1 MEAKKEDIKIYGKL
15 VNVTTENVVADAEQI
30 WDSYYRKNQTAVN
43 RSMRDDF
50 TKFAKNPT
58 FESAVFTGDS
68 TFQGNMAVEKSLSVK
83 GSSTFQDQATFNGTI
98 RAHGTPNGLV
108 VDHKIITND
117 IEVMGTFQALNIDTN
132 NLVVHN
138 LLKVENGGS
147 FRVDG
152 DTILNNLSVS
162 GNLDIPNATT
172 AKYGSVRLATS
183 PSGQASTDVLTVGLV
198 KNMLQYVLPTSSE
211 NNILIYSN
219 GKWVTSAIDQVINS
233 NATINEHIKSI
244 TKNTSYTKNEVYTKG
259 DVYNKSEVDNKISS
273 NMNTVYTKQE
283 VYTKSQT
290 YSKAEVTQ
298 LLQDLKESILREYKD
313 SCLWETSGTEYIVP
327 KNSKK
332 IKVSAAYKNAQS

>member
-68 TFQGNMAVEKSLSVK
+68 TFQGN
-83 GSSTFQDQATFNGTI
+83 
-98 RAHGTPNGLV
+98 
-108 VDHKIITND
+108 
-117 IEVMGTFQALNIDTN
+117 
-132 NLVVHN
+132 
-138 LLKVENGGS
+138 LKVENGGL

-162 GNLDIPNATT
+162 GTLDIPNATT

-198 KNMLQYVLPTSSE
+198 KNMLQYVLPASSE

-313 SCLWETSGTEYIVP
+313 SCLWETSGTEFIVP
-327 KNSKK
+327 KGSKK
-332 IKVSAAYKNAQS
+332 IKVSAAYKNAAS